1 MEKTRI
7 LLQDL
12 VEKAETYTKSSI
24 EVTKLRVVK
33 TTADMTGVLISH
45 VVLLVVLTSALL
57 LLNVGISLY
66 IGECIGSF
74 SLGFLLVSAFY
85 FIVAVLV
92 YFFLQ
97 GVIHAPVARYV
108 IRKLLNQPK

>member
-24 EVTKLRVVK
+24 EITKLRVVK
-33 TTADMTGVLISH
+33 TTADMAGALISH

-57 LLNVGISLY
+57 LLNVGVSLY
-66 IGECIGSF
+66 VGECIGSI
-74 SLGFLLVSAFY
+74 SKGFLLVSVFY
-85 FIVAVLV
+85 LIIAILTF
-92 YFFLQ
+92 FFLQ
-97 GVIHAPVARYV
+97 RIIHAPVARYV
-108 IRKLLNQPK
+108 IRKLLNQHK